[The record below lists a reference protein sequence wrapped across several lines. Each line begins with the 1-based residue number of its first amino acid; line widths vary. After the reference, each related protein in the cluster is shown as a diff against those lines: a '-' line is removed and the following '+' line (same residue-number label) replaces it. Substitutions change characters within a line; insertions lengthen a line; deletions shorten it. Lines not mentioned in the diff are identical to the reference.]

1 MFLTNLSIK
10 KKGTYFLTLILSIPN
25 LVMAN
30 CSPAEDKSRIVAAGG
45 SLTEIIFMLGLQNH
59 LVGRDLTSTFPAEAN
74 DLPSIG
80 YVRNL
85 SIEGLLSL
93 DPTLILAEEDAGPS
107 LVINQVKRLSVDFRV
122 LEDSLTPYGILDKVR
137 CIGKILKVDDRT
149 LSNVSKKISSSI
161 ETVDIIKR
169 EQRESSVSI
178 ALILMMRG
186 ALPVVAGTGTSG
198 DAFLQMLGFKN
209 AMREV
214 EGWKPVGLEQMI
226 NSNPG
231 YIIITKRGFRNFK
244 RADDFFDQTGLIKT
258 KAGKSSNLLVEDGM
272 ALLGF
277 GPRTIDTAVN
287 VLRQIESNVK

>member
-10 KKGTYFLTLILSIPN
+10 KKVTYFLTLILSIPN

-59 LVGRDLTSTFPAEAN
+59 LVGRDLTSTFPAEAH

-107 LVINQVKRLSVDFRV
+107 LVINQVERLSVDFRV

-149 LSNVSKKISSSI
+149 LSNVSKKISSSHTFFKLSLKI
-161 ETVDIIKR
+161 
-169 EQRESSVSI
+169 SI
-178 ALILMMRG
+178 LFSFQTFLSKLIMFFLKNSKFFLEIPIVLVLLIL
-186 ALPVVAGTGTSG
+186 
-198 DAFLQMLGFKN
+198 
-209 AMREV
+209 
-214 EGWKPVGLEQMI
+214 
-226 NSNPG
+226 
-231 YIIITKRGFRNFK
+231 
-244 RADDFFDQTGLIKT
+244 
-258 KAGKSSNLLVEDGM
+258 
-272 ALLGF
+272 
-277 GPRTIDTAVN
+277 ID
-287 VLRQIESNVK
+287 LF